1 MTEVVKEQKKDSHVE
16 NTGMSLQD
24 AIAQFKKAKHI
35 IPVETINLKMYGDN
49 VKWSVRMLTSVQLGI
64 INRAVDQARK
74 LENLISIM
82 ESATT
87 SSIYFGEW
95 SETIQKLK
103 AELGIDENVDPET
116 VRQYATF
123 EQGSIACDKD
133 WSRADTVKYA
143 RYFTANFVAVYV
155 KINEMLD
162 KGPGVKKKPVNS
174 GKIQK

>member
-1 MTEVVKEQKKDSHVE
+1 MVDKTSPDSPDE
-16 NTGMSLQD
+16 NSDLSLQD
-24 AIAQFKKAKHI
+24 AIAQFKKVKHI
-35 IPVETINLKMYGDN
+35 IPVETINLKMYGEN
-49 VKWSVRMLTSVQLGI
+49 VKWGVRMLTSVQFGI

-74 LENLISIM
+74 LENLMSIM

-87 SSIYFGEW
+87 SHTYSGEW

-103 AELGIDENVDPET
+103 AELGIDGNVDPET

-143 RYFTANFVAVYV
+143 KYFTANFVAVYV

-162 KGPGVKKKPVNS
+162 KGPGIKKKPANS
-174 GKIQK
+174 GKIPK